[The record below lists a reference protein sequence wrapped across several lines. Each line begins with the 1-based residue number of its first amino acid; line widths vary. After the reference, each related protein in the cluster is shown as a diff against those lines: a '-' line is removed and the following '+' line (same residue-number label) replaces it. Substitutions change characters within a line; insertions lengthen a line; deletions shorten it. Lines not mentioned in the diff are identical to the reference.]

1 MNYYTN
7 ELEYLLKTLTDLK
20 IDIKFISGFNTIGAI
35 LTIDNRSNIE
45 IKQINKE
52 FADLSLHNLENAR
65 IGVIKDIIKQIRS
78 FNNIYPPKYIEAKNL
93 MLDYM
98 HQLQAH
104 YESQFIK
111 GELVLLTNPD
121 ANIYHKDW
129 KDWDVEI
136 IADQCFKICFNQT
149 LHNNFSE
156 IIGGSSIPNIK
167 DILKKECTQIC
178 EIRATSLKDAHDM
191 FEDYHNED
199 KEISVE
205 TEWHSEKETPFT
217 DKDLE
222 ELGFEHY
229 MGTDYD
235 KVFPDKKIMVRLL
248 YKSHLNLDNFP
259 ELRVVGGL
267 IFVHNFNE
275 NSYKMKLNY
284 EGEIKSQKHL
294 CELLNEYG
302 K

>member
-1 MNYYTN
+1 MNYYEN
-7 ELEYLLKTLTDLK
+7 ELEYLLKTMKDIK

-35 LTIDNRSNIE
+35 LTIDNGLNIE
-45 IKQINKE
+45 VKQINKE

-65 IGVIKDIIKQIRS
+65 IGVIRDIIKQIRS

-93 MLDYM
+93 MLGYM
-98 HQLQAH
+98 SQLQAH

-121 ANIYHKDW
+121 VNIYNKE
-129 KDWDVEI
+129 DWDVERFVN
-136 IADQCFKICFNQT
+136 QCFKICFNQT
-149 LHNNFSE
+149 QHNNFSE
-156 IIGGSSIPNIK
+156 IIGGSSISNIK
-167 DILKKECTQIC
+167 NILKKECTEIC
-178 EIRATSLKDAHDM
+178 EIRAVFLKDAHDM

-199 KEISVE
+199 KEVSIE
-205 TEWHSEKETPFT
+205 TEWYSEKETPFT

-229 MGTDYD
+229 MGADYE
-235 KVFPDKKIMVRLL
+235 KIFADKKVRVRLL
-248 YKSHLNLDNFP
+248 YKSHLNLDNFH
-259 ELRVVGGL
+259 ELKVVGGL

-284 EGEIKSQKHL
+284 EGEIKNQKHL